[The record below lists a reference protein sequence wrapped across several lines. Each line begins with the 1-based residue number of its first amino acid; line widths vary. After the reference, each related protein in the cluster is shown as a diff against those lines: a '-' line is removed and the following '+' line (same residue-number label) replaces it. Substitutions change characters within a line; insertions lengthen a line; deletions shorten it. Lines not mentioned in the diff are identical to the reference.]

1 MRHSSNVRR
10 IVDRFV
16 GLIADSVSPESIDP
30 QPLCSIPLCMKAI
43 PRMEGTQRVIFIE
56 PSTEATD
63 LEGERVLREAL
74 IESKDYFL
82 SRGNLDI
89 EHHTLRSP
97 SPGIPNPRIYE
108 IGRPV
113 EVRFDTQR
121 TYVKGL
127 IYKGAGEMA
136 QQANQ
141 FWESITELDPPMRF
155 FPSVGGHVR
164 ESGKILVNG
173 GTEKV
178 TAIKRVLWSNVA
190 LSREPVNESVPPI
203 SVLPIGAFAK
213 SWVGTGSHLH
223 YTTVGK
229 ALTAGYGSDVADLHG
244 GAALRTQSL
253 DPHLHTYQAHT
264 QLIHDMEIGNVRISG
279 DRLVPADLLE
289 HLIEHMGLSH
299 RDASDVL
306 RKFLYMRLITR
317 KSILTGESV

>member
-1 MRHSSNVRR
+1 MDQSLR
-10 IVDRFV
+10 
-16 GLIADSVSPESIDP
+16 
-30 QPLCSIPLCMKAI
+30 SIPLTLKAI
-43 PRMEGTQRVIFIE
+43 PRIEGGQRIVFIE
-56 PSTEATD
+56 PSNETTD

-74 IESKDYFL
+74 KESKDYFL
-82 SRGNLDI
+82 AKGNFDQDHLTI
-89 EHHTLRSP
+89 KGYSAEIR
-97 SPGIPNPRIYE
+97 NPRLYE
-108 IGRPV
+108 LGRPT
-113 EVRFDTQR
+113 EVRFELDR
-121 TYVKGL
+121 TFVKGF
-127 IYKGAGEMA
+127 IYKGAGEMV
-136 QQANQ
+136 QCANE
-141 FWESITELDPPMRF
+141 FWASMTELQPPMRW

-164 ESGKILVNG
+164 EAGNITING
-173 GTEKV
+173 TKNV
-178 TAIKRVLWSNVA
+178 VKAIKKVYWNNIGF
-190 LSREPVNESVPPI
+190 SREPVNPTVPNI

-253 DPHLHTYQAHT
+253 DHTLHAYQAHT
-264 QLIHDMEIGNVRISG
+264 QLIKDMEMGHVQVSG

-317 KSILTGESV
+317 KSVQLSTQS